1 MQVELIR
8 IGNSRGVR
16 IPKSI
21 IDQCGFGGKIDL
33 KVEEGRVIL
42 ARDRKPREGWA
53 EALVIARKNI
63 VSDELLL
70 DGIPEHE
77 FDGGEWTW

>member
-21 IDQCGFGGKIDL
+21 IDQCGFGNSIDL
-33 KVEEGRVIL
+33 LVQDGCVIL
-42 ARDRKPREGWA
+42 ARDRKPREGWK
-53 EALVIARKNI
+53 EALVAAREKIAG
-63 VSDELLL
+63 DELLL
-70 DGIPEHE
+70 DGIPEQE
-77 FDGGEWTW
+77 FDRNEWTW

>member
-16 IPKSI
+16 IPKSVI
-21 IDQCGFGGKIDL
+21 EQCGFGDRIDL
-33 KVEEGRVIL
+33 LVEEGRVIL
-42 ARDRKPREGWA
+42 ARNPDLRQGWK
-53 EALVIARKNI
+53 EALEAAKGIAE
-63 VSDELLL
+63 DELLL

-77 FDGGEWTW
+77 FDGGEEWTW